1 VRCLSPRELPGT
13 FDRVEFRA
21 VGRHKQPSKPLP
33 VRVAPFFVQA
43 GMMVPNIIHN
53 QHHPAPGMA
62 RDPAKLF
69 QKREECLGVE
79 TLFFTTAH
87 ELPIPDAHGVKIT
100 DPVPGGMMKHDR
112 VLDLQRYP
120 HPTGRTVLFES
131 DLIDG
136 PKIHHFI
143 PGQDVKLFLCRWP
156 DRIGMGYRRPG
167 LSLPKAQLT
176 KQALALPAPQ

>member
-1 VRCLSPRELPGT
+1 
-13 FDRVEFRA
+13 
-21 VGRHKQPSKPLP
+21 
-33 VRVAPFFVQA
+33 
-43 GMMVPNIIHN
+43 
-53 QHHPAPGMA
+53 
-62 RDPAKLF
+62 
-69 QKREECLGVE
+69 
-79 TLFFTTAH
+79 
-87 ELPIPDAHGVKIT
+87 
-100 DPVPGGMMKHDR
+100 
-112 VLDLQRYP
+112 
-120 HPTGRTVLFES
+120 VLFES

>member
-1 VRCLSPRELPGT
+1 
-13 FDRVEFRA
+13 
-21 VGRHKQPSKPLP
+21 
-33 VRVAPFFVQA
+33 VQA

-143 PGQDVKLFLCRWP
+143 PGQDVKLFLCRRP
-156 DRIGMGYRRPG
+156 DRIGMGHRRPG